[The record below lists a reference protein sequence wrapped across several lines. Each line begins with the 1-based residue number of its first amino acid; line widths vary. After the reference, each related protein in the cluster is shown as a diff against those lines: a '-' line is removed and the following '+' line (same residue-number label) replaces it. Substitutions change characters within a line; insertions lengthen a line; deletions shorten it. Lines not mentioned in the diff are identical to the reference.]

1 MKRIVLRAMEPED
14 LELLYGIEND
24 PELWEVGSTTVPY
37 SRYVLHDYLA
47 HASGDIYT
55 DRQVRL
61 VIENEAHEAIG
72 LADLLNF
79 DPKHCR
85 AEVGIVIV
93 AVHRGQGYATEALS
107 ALHDYARLTLHLH
120 QLYAFVSTA
129 NQPSIALFE
138 KLGYRFSQ
146 PLTDWLFDGHAYSD
160 ALIAQKILGSNTAV

>member
-1 MKRIVLRAMEPED
+1 MEPED

-24 PELWEVGSTTVPY
+24 PELWDVSTTTVPY

-61 VIENEAHEAIG
+61 VIENEAREAVG

-79 DPKHCR
+79 DPKHRR

-93 AVHRGQGYATEALS
+93 ASHRGKGYASEALS
-107 ALHDYARLTLHLH
+107 VLHDYARQTLHLH
-120 QLYAFVSTA
+120 QLYAFVGA
-129 NQPSIALFE
+129 NNQPSISLFE
-138 KLGYRFSQ
+138 KLGYHFSQ

-160 ALIAQKILGSNTAV
+160 ALIAQKILGNDTAV